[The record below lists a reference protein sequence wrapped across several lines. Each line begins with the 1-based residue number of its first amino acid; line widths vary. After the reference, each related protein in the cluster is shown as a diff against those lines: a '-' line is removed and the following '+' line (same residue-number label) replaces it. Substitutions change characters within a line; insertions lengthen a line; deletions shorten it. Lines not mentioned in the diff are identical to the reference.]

1 MGGFF
6 SRDDWMIKSNFLPRR
21 YLCGIGLMTGIF
33 VLGGCADNERGAER
47 RSPDEQGKM
56 VSAPTLPE
64 KLELGTEPSATRL
77 TAIDIDV
84 NPAGKGL
91 PDGKGTYP
99 EGAATYA
106 QKCAA
111 CHGARGEGSGSIPK
125 LVGVDHQKD
134 FAFADD
140 PKIPKTIGNYWP
152 YATTLYDYIHRAMPY
167 SAPGSLQPGETY
179 SLVAFLLA
187 ENGIVPKT
195 LVLNRETLP
204 SIVMPARDKF
214 KPDDREGGRT
224 FR

>member
-1 MGGFF
+1 
-6 SRDDWMIKSNFLPRR
+6 MIPSTFRPRLYLPGVR
-21 YLCGIGLMTGIF
+21 LLIGMVVFGA
-33 VLGGCADNERGAER
+33 CADNERSAER

-56 VSAPTLPE
+56 VGAPSVPE
-64 KLELGTEPSATRL
+64 KFDLGNAPNAARL
-77 TAIDIDV
+77 RTIDIDV
-84 NPAGKGL
+84 NPAGTGL
-91 PDGKGTYP
+91 PEGKGTYP

-111 CHGARGEGSGSIPK
+111 CHGARGEGAGSFPK
-125 LVGVDHQKD
+125 LIGVEHQKD